1 MQEKLKKL
9 RLWLVIIQVKLR
21 NAFRNWKTS
30 RFSKNHSPL
39 CQVSVARGGCLPSI
53 EPPPK
58 RGILVKKNSRQCV
71 VIISLFL
78 PTSLQSFYWR
88 LLYQPLNQKEFNFK
102 AIVYNIICFPESCAI
117 SVICIQSK
125 TTITSMIM
133 SLQPSKERKFFPSFV
148 YFKAN
153 ITEEVFCVYEE
164 KTRP

>member
-102 AIVYNIICFPESCAI
+102 AIVYIIICFPESCAI
-117 SVICIQSK
+117 SVIKAKLQSHRW
-125 TTITSMIM
+125 SCLC
-133 SLQPSKERKFFPSFV
+133 SHQRKGSFSQ
-148 YFKAN
+148 ALS
-153 ITEEVFCVYEE
+153 IL
-164 KTRP
+164 RPT